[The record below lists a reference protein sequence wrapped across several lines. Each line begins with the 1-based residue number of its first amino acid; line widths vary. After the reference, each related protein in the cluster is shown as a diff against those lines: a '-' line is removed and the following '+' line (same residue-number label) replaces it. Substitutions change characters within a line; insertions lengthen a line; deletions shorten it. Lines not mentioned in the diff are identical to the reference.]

1 MRSAGC
7 WVLALVLASSAVRAE
22 DAPQPEAASPGVVVE
37 GSENVTIGGQS
48 AARAGDQTS
57 TGNVIVEGSSNV
69 FINGKPAAVQGGAT
83 DCGGIVPKARLRHDV
98 IGSSSGVYINGKPA
112 AGTGSVATGCAEQ

>member
-7 WVLALVLASSAVRAE
+7 WVLALVLVSSAVRAE

-48 AARAGDQTS
+48 AARVGDQTS
-57 TGNVIVEGSSNV
+57 TGAVVVEGSSNV
-69 FINGKPAAVQGGAT
+69 FINGKPAAIQGGAT
-83 DCGGIVPKARLRHDV
+83 DCGGIV